1 MDYSLY
7 GLGAAYRGMVAA
19 QAALNT
25 VGNNLANANTEGYSR
40 QRVEQVPAASIMQ
53 YSFNTPVSLA
63 QMGGGVQVTSIK
75 RVRDDFLDMQ
85 VRYETATLG
94 ANETMRDQVN
104 QIEGL
109 FQEPGEYGLSAVMTK
124 FFNAWDQL
132 AVKADDS
139 AARSEVREQG
149 VTLANTFNAMH
160 RNLVRMRA
168 DLDAQIQRQV
178 ADINGLTSQVSALNQ
193 QIAASGALGTQS
205 NSLMDQRDALL
216 EKLSKITSI
225 QTSLQ
230 PDGKMYVYMKGRGLV
245 DSDRAELL
253 TTAANAEGNL
263 SEVAFRG
270 VVIPPMEIGGSL
282 GALFSAR
289 DEVIGRSKAEAR
301 PGTPVLPDTPNGVLY
316 QLDVLAN
323 ELAQKVNAYHT
334 TGTDLSGTMAGT
346 PFFVNNNPY
355 ASVADNTFIGVQ
367 GFLVNLD
374 IQNGTPGLDK
384 IVAGR
389 PTDAARPTVPGPGD
403 NEIAQKIASI
413 RSEAG
418 FGHPTQTLSDYYR
431 TFLSNLGVVGQSANR
446 TAVNQTNLID
456 HLHDQRES
464 VSGVSFD
471 QEMSDL
477 VRYQHAYNA
486 SAKVL
491 TMFDEVLDRLING
504 VAPGR

>member
-7 GLGAAYRGMVAA
+7 GLGAAYRGMLAA

-40 QRVEQVPAASIMQ
+40 QRVEQIPASSIMQ

-63 QMGGGVQVTSIK
+63 QLGGGVEVTSIK

-85 VRYETATLG
+85 IRYETATLG
-94 ANETMRDQVN
+94 ANETLRDQVN
-104 QIEGL
+104 KVESL
-109 FQEPGEYGLSAVMTK
+109 FQEPSDYGLGSVMTK

-132 AVKADDS
+132 AVNPES
-139 AARSEVREQG
+139 TAARSEVREQG
-149 VTLANTFNAMH
+149 LALSNTFNALH
-160 RNLVRMRA
+160 RNMVRMRA

-178 ADINGLTSQVSALNQ
+178 SDINGLTSQISALNQ
-193 QIAASGALGTQS
+193 QIASSGAMGTQS

-225 QTSLQ
+225 QTSTQ
-230 PDGKMYVYMKGRGLV
+230 PDGKVYVYMKGRGLV
-245 DSDRAELL
+245 DSDRAEVL
-253 TTAANAEGNL
+253 TVRSNAEGNL
-263 SEVAFRG
+263 SEAAFRG
-270 VVIPPMEIGGSL
+270 ETIPSLDIGGSL
-282 GALFSAR
+282 GALFNAR
-289 DEVIGRSKAEAR
+289 DEVIGRSKVEAR
-301 PGTPVLPDTPNGVLY
+301 PAIPALTDTPNGMLY

-334 TGTDLSGTMAGT
+334 TGTDLTGNMANT

-374 IQNGTPGLDK
+374 IQNGTAGLDK

-389 PTDAARPTVPGPGD
+389 PSDVLRPTVPGPGD
-403 NEIAQKIASI
+403 NETAQKIASI
-413 RSEAG
+413 RSEPG
-418 FGHPTQTLSDYYR
+418 FGHPTQTLNDYYR